1 MESKIEKE
9 NENIKEKEINEQEE
23 LDKQIEKKLGDL
35 LLRGWTML
43 AESCPLESCKV
54 HLMRSPDGQKYC
66 VNCEMWQFDNKK
78 RKEKKFN
85 ELIPLKGKQDIQLKH
100 MELTN
105 LNRKKVIPNFDS
117 IEIILNDKLNYLAN
131 RLNQESDLR
140 NIEDIMKTMNLMM
153 DTISHYQKISKLEKK
168 ESE

>member
-54 HLMRSPDGQKYC
+54 PLMKSPDGQ
-66 VNCEMWQFDNKK
+66 N
-78 RKEKKFN
+78 
-85 ELIPLKGKQDIQLKH
+85 
-100 MELTN
+100 
-105 LNRKKVIPNFDS
+105 
-117 IEIILNDKLNYLAN
+117 
-131 RLNQESDLR
+131 
-140 NIEDIMKTMNLMM
+140 
-153 DTISHYQKISKLEKK
+153 
-168 ESE
+168 

>member
-9 NENIKEKEINEQEE
+9 NNQEKEIKEE
-23 LDKQIEKKLGDL
+23 DLDKQIEKKLSDL

-54 HLMRSPDGQKYC
+54 PLMKSPDGQKYC

>member
-54 HLMRSPDGQKYC
+54 PLMKSPDGQKYC

>member
-9 NENIKEKEINEQEE
+9 NNQEKEIKEE
-23 LDKQIEKKLGDL
+23 DLDKQIEKKLSDL

-54 HLMRSPDGQKYC
+54 PLMRSPDGQKYC

-117 IEIILNDKLNYLAN
+117 IEIILNDKLKYLAN

>member
-9 NENIKEKEINEQEE
+9 NNQEKEIKEE
-23 LDKQIEKKLGDL
+23 DLDKQIEKKLSDL

-54 HLMRSPDGQKYC
+54 PLMRSPDGQKYC

-85 ELIPLKGKQDIQLKH
+85 ELIPLKGKQDIQIKH

-105 LNRKKVIPNFDS
+105 LNKKKVIPNFDS
-117 IEIILNDKLNYLAN
+117 IEIILNDKLKYLAN

>member
-54 HLMRSPDGQKYC
+54 PLMKKSRRSK
-66 VNCEMWQFDNKK
+66 
-78 RKEKKFN
+78 
-85 ELIPLKGKQDIQLKH
+85 
-100 MELTN
+100 
-105 LNRKKVIPNFDS
+105 
-117 IEIILNDKLNYLAN
+117 ILCKL
-131 RLNQESDLR
+131 
-140 NIEDIMKTMNLMM
+140 
-153 DTISHYQKISKLEKK
+153 
-168 ESE
+168 

>member
-9 NENIKEKEINEQEE
+9 NNQEKEIKEE
-23 LDKQIEKKLGDL
+23 DLDKQIEKKLSDL

-54 HLMRSPDGQKYC
+54 PLMRSPDGQKYC

>member
-1 MESKIEKE
+1 MESNLE
-9 NENIKEKEINEQEE
+9 NENIKDEEMKEED
-23 LDKQIEKKLGDL
+23 LDKQIEKKLSDL

-54 HLMRSPDGQKYC
+54 PLMRSPDGQKYC

>member
-1 MESKIEKE
+1 
-9 NENIKEKEINEQEE
+9 
-23 LDKQIEKKLGDL
+23 
-35 LLRGWTML
+35 ML

-54 HLMRSPDGQKYC
+54 PLMKSPDGQKYC

-153 DTISHYQKISKLEKK
+153 DTISHYKKISKFEKR
-168 ESE
+168 ESD

>member
-54 HLMRSPDGQKYC
+54 PLMRSPDGQKYC

-85 ELIPLKGKQDIQLKH
+85 ELIPLKGKQDIQVKH

-105 LNRKKVIPNFDS
+105 PNKKKVIPNFDS

-131 RLNQESDLR
+131 RLSQESDLR

-153 DTISHYQKISKLEKK
+153 DTISHYKKISKFEKR
-168 ESE
+168 ESD

>member
-1 MESKIEKE
+1 MESNLE
-9 NENIKEKEINEQEE
+9 NENIKDEEMKEED
-23 LDKQIEKKLGDL
+23 LDKQIEKKLSDL

-54 HLMRSPDGQKYC
+54 PLMRSPDGQKYC

-153 DTISHYQKISKLEKK
+153 DTISHYQKISKFEKK